1 MELTIEKIQECK
13 KVKEFLDDVC
23 EKYFKT
29 YAPDWRYYGGWKF
42 SDNYPNCIVI
52 YYGYYDWRAL
62 YESGDEVIPM
72 DVLIEFS
79 KRYKNEKDS

>member
-13 KVKEFLDDVC
+13 KVKKFLDEVC
-23 EKYFKT
+23 EKYFNT
-29 YAPDWRYYGGWKF
+29 HADDWKSYSGWQF
-42 SDNYPNCIVI
+42 LDPNYII
-52 YYGYYDWRAL
+52 IHYGYYDWKEQ

-79 KRYKNEKDS
+79 KQYENDN